1 MCPYVDRSIRV
12 LTKAQELS
20 YYLYMQQG
28 IGIKPGIATS
38 EFWSTIV
45 TTGIGILVMLK
56 VLPTEQ
62 ALSFQNDLLQF
73 INLVVQLFTVATA
86 AYVTI
91 KPVVTYIQGRVKL
104 KSQLLSQQLGIV
116 K

>member
-1 MCPYVDRSIRV
+1 MRPYVDRSIRV

-28 IGIKPGIATS
+28 IKPGIATT

-62 ALSFQNDLLQF
+62 AISFQNDLLQF
-73 INLVVQLFTVATA
+73 INLVVQLFTIATA

-91 KPVVTYIQGRVKL
+91 KPIVTYIEGRVAL
-104 KSQLLSQQLGIV
+104 KSQLLAQQLNI